1 MHLSKLTAAALAA
14 TLGLASVSA
23 NAQSYPRDGRDG
35 RDHRPGVSA
44 RHDGWQAPRPQ
55 ARHDRHDRDERQ
67 DRHER
72 RHGPQ
77 MARGIGPHHPYH
89 RGQHLPAEWR
99 GPQRR
104 VNDWR
109 AHHLTPPPRGQQWV
123 QVGADF
129 ALVAI
134 ATGVITSLI
143 LNH

>member
-1 MHLSKLTAAALAA
+1 MNMSKLTALALAA

-23 NAQSYPRDGRDG
+23 NAQSYPRDGRD
-35 RDHRPGVSA
+35 RDQRPGVSA
-44 RHDGWQAPRPQ
+44 RHDAWQGQRPQ
-55 ARHDRHDRDERQ
+55 ARQGMHDRYDRD
-67 DRHER
+67 DR

-77 MARGIGPHHPYH
+77 MTRGVGPHHQYH
-89 RGQHLPAEWR
+89 RGQRLPAEWR
-99 GPQRR
+99 GQQHR

-109 AHHLTPPPRGQQWV
+109 ARHLSPPPRGQQWV

-143 LNH
+143 MNQ